1 MEMFNLLTSEDKT
14 MIADYIRSFS
24 GDSFKPES
32 QRASLDYI
40 LRFWSRNKS
49 NLCELFGNKLIL
61 EKPIEVNQS
70 VEYIAMDIE
79 KNLHERYS
87 DVGNFYTHFL
97 SYAHDSVPYS
107 VYFDIK
113 DMFTPLDL
121 AKNKYGGGTFTI
133 TNEDGKKL
141 TVQRGCKTIKM
152 LGKIANFIGFN
163 ASYGPELYENFR
175 LAMSLATNQ
184 RSIQGTLCLSIHP
197 LDYMTM
203 SDNNSGWESCM
214 SWINHGCYRRG
225 TVEMM
230 NSPYVVV
237 AYLKSDSTLY
247 ISGNEW
253 NSKKWRQLFIVDKD
267 YISSIKGY
275 PYANNDLS
283 MAVLNWLKEL
293 FKTNLGIEFIDRNYI
308 YDFGSYIKLND
319 ENKYLSVDFDTNTM
333 YNDFGTTEHHLAISK
348 DFYNSSDELDIYCNY
363 SGEEICM
370 FCGEETDDF
379 EDTDELI
386 CGSCDKYITCSECG
400 DRIPYGEDYE
410 VDGEYICEFCLNNE
424 TTRDPITDEIHL
436 DRNMEEIFFISEKE
450 LDNKDTVDDLSS
462 YPSIKVYGSID
473 LYDIGKYFNTDNDAF
488 KNCFFPYLHKEV
500 YSGWMI
506 TKYYVTPDLLK
517 ENAYELFDDNYA
529 DNSELIEDIK
539 NIYENIHSRK
549 ILVF

>member
-1 MEMFNLLTSEDKT
+1 MEVFNLLTSEDKR
-14 MIADYIRSFS
+14 MITDYIYHFS
-24 GDSFKPES
+24 GDSAKKES
-32 QRASLDYI
+32 ERASLDYL

-61 EKPIEVNQS
+61 EKQIEVNQS
-70 VEYIAMDIE
+70 IDHIAMDIE
-79 KNLHERYS
+79 NALNERHN
-87 DVGNFYTHFL
+87 DINIFYVHLL
-97 SYAHDSVPYS
+97 SYAHDTVPYS
-107 VYFDIK
+107 IYFYIK

-121 AKNKYGGGTFTI
+121 AKNKYSGGTFVI
-133 TNEDGKKL
+133 INDDGKKL

-163 ASYGPELYENFR
+163 ASYGPEMYENFR
-175 LAMSLATNQ
+175 LTMSLITNQ

-214 SWINHGCYRRG
+214 SWRNNGCYRRG

-230 NSPYVVV
+230 NSPYVIV
-237 AYLKSDSTLY
+237 AYLKSDSTMY
-247 ISGNEW
+247 IGGNEW
-253 NSKKWRQLFIVDKD
+253 NSKKWRQLFIVDKE

-283 MAVLNWLKEL
+283 IAVLNWLKEL
-293 FKTNLGIEFIDRNYI
+293 FKTNLGVEFIDRNYI

-333 YNDFGTTEHHLAISK
+333 YNDFGTVEHHLAVSK
-348 DFYNSSDELDIYCNY
+348 DFYNSSDELEIYCNY

-370 FCGEETDDF
+370 FCGEESEYFD
-379 EDTDELI
+379 DTDQLI
-386 CGSCDKYITCSECG
+386 CNSCSMFISCGECG
-400 DRIPYGEDYE
+400 DRISEEEAYE
-410 VDGEYICEFCLNNE
+410 VDGEYICEFCLNHE

-450 LDNKDTVDDLSS
+450 LNNKDTVDDLSS

-473 LYDIGKYFNTDNDAF
+473 FYDIGEYFNIDNDAF
-488 KNCFFPYLHKEV
+488 KDCFFPYLHKEV

-517 ENAYELFDDNYA
+517 ENAYELFDGNYA
-529 DNSELIEDIK
+529 DNSELIEDIE
-539 NIYENIHSRK
+539 NIYEKIHSNK
-549 ILVF
+549 KLAF